1 MGLFKLMTLPLRM
14 MMWPMAA
21 PVRMDHDAFEDGVAF
36 SNGNAAVREP
46 DGNAVRGRHVRHVH
60 RRAGRYV
67 RAVFRDEKN
76 AHGKDAKAWKNADAH
91 AHSPAL

>member
-1 MGLFKLMTLPLRM
+1 MSAYENDDDAHNGAGPH
-14 MMWPMAA
+14 
-21 PVRMDHDAFEDGVAF
+21 DHDAFEDGVAF
-36 SNGNAAVREP
+36 SNGDAAVRAT

-76 AHGKDAKAWKNADAH
+76 AYGKDAKAWKNADAH
-91 AHSPAL
+91 AHS